1 MQHLRC
7 FGICVVFK
15 SLVRTDHYSGLSA
28 IANEILSLI
37 ARIKTFCWRRSLS
50 VIMGVCALA
59 LITLPKTSVPDPAM
73 AIEVLVALI
82 CRYSEF

>member
-1 MQHLRC
+1 
-7 FGICVVFK
+7 
-15 SLVRTDHYSGLSA
+15 
-28 IANEILSLI
+28 
-37 ARIKTFCWRRSLS
+37 
-50 VIMGVCALA
+50 MGVCALA